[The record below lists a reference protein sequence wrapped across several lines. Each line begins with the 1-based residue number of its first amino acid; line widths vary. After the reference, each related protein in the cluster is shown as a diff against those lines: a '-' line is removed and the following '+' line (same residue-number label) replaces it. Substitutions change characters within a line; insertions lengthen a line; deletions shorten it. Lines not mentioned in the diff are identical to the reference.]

1 MEIRQLRAFIAIAE
15 LGTFTAGA
23 LRVHVTQAAISMQIR
38 QLENELGARL
48 FIRAPRRVMLTE
60 AGEQLLQ
67 RARQILRDHDAALDE
82 IAELAGAERGRLRV
96 GSASAMVTTDV
107 LPQLLK
113 EVRRK
118 HSRAEVTV
126 ASGTSEALVQ
136 QILSGEIDIA
146 FVSLPVEAR
155 GINTE
160 RLTQDQLV
168 AVASPRHRLAKQK
181 TISAYTLA
189 GEKLI
194 LGERGGNT
202 RRLIDLFFAQA
213 GVSLHVSME
222 LSRQAAIRRMVE
234 ADMGV
239 GIVPLQTVRDEV
251 ERGRLIRWWIEG
263 AQINWEMGLA
273 RLAGGYESPIS
284 QTFIKLSRDYFRGN
298 PECRRQ
304 ENSNG
309 VGQEAR
315 EEIVLII
322 SSEYLNQAFNIL
334 FIVKE
339 MRRHTNPLRL
349 LRDDHPLLG
358 QP

>member
-1 MEIRQLRAFIAIAE
+1 MESGMEIRQLRAFIAIAE
-15 LGTFTAGA
+15 LGTFTAAA

-67 RARQILRDHDAALDE
+67 RARQILRDHDAAVDE

-107 LPQLLK
+107 LPKLLK
-113 EVRRK
+113 DLRK
-118 HSRAEVTV
+118 QHAGAEITV

-136 QILSGEIDIA
+136 QILRGELDVA

-160 RLTQDQLV
+160 RMSQDQLV
-168 AVASPRHRLAKQK
+168 AIASPRHRLAKQP

-189 GEKLI
+189 GEQLI

-202 RRLIDLFFAQA
+202 RRLIDQFFAQA
-213 GVSLHVSME
+213 GVTLHVAME

-234 ADMGV
+234 EDMGV
-239 GIVPLQTVRDEV
+239 GIVPLQSVSEACAK
-251 ERGRLIRWWIEG
+251 GRLVRWWIEG
-263 AQINWEMGLA
+263 AQINWELGIAKLI
-273 RLAGGYESPIS
+273 GGYESPIME
-284 QTFIKLSRDYFRGN
+284 TFIQLARKYFRD
-298 PECRRQ
+298 
-304 ENSNG
+304 
-309 VGQEAR
+309 
-315 EEIVLII
+315 
-322 SSEYLNQAFNIL
+322 
-334 FIVKE
+334 E
-339 MRRHTNPLRL
+339 MAAEVSVRKRKPSVRKTRPKK
-349 LRDDHPLLG
+349 
-358 QP
+358 